1 MVCISRIRSEY
12 QLIIS
17 PYLVQMRKN
26 TDRKNS
32 EYEHFLRSETFG
44 TVLDML
50 LYLHQEIMTIT
61 LKLRFS
67 LI

>member
-61 LKLRFS
+61 LKLQFS

>member
-44 TVLDML
+44 TVLDIL

-61 LKLRFS
+61 LKLQFS

>member
-12 QLIIS
+12 KLIIS

-44 TVLDML
+44 TVLDIL

-61 LKLRFS
+61 LKLQFS

>member
-50 LYLHQEIMTIT
+50 LFLHQEIMTIT
-61 LKLRFS
+61 LKLQFS

>member
-17 PYLVQMRKN
+17 AYLVQMRKN

-61 LKLRFS
+61 LKLQFS